1 MPATPAAPAS
11 AADDPAQ
18 AARDSGPSLEEI
30 IPEKGFPG
38 TAEGQTDGVLEAFID
53 WHEERGLSLY
63 DHQEEAI
70 LEFYSGNHV
79 ILATPTG
86 SGKSMVARAVH
97 FLALAAGKRAWF
109 TAPIKALVSEKF
121 FKLCEVFGADN
132 VGLMTGDGT
141 VNAEAPIICCT
152 AEVLAQVALGE
163 WEETW
168 ADFVVMDEFHYYGD
182 RDRGMAWQLPLLLLP
197 QARFLLMSATLGDT
211 TFIEED
217 LAGRTG
223 REVSVVRGGK
233 RPVPLD
239 WEYVETPLHET
250 VERLVR
256 GGRAPVYLVH
266 FTQAEC
272 VTSAQA
278 FLSLNLADKD
288 EKQAVKEELGGVRFD
303 TPFGKVLRRF
313 LESGIGIHHAGL
325 LPRYRLAVER
335 LAQKGLLRVIAG
347 TDTLGVGI
355 NVPIRTV
362 LFSQLCKFD
371 GEKVGLLSIRD
382 FRQIAGRAGRAGFDT
397 VGYVRVQAPA
407 HVIENARLEAKAAE
421 AKKKKR
427 FVRKKPPQFGYRH
440 WDQEIYERMLR
451 APPEPLEPV
460 MRITHGMMLTL
471 MQRAETQAAHG
482 QTVPFGGGYRMAL
495 EVIDR
500 SHLSR
505 RAKDEARIGARRAL
519 QDLERGGVLVR
530 AEPSAGARCGALK
543 LGQELQR
550 DFSLHTARAL
560 WLVEAIDDLDVE
572 SDDYAV
578 DLLALVE
585 AVQDQPRSVL
595 RAFARA
601 IKGKLIGELKAQGV
615 PYEERMARLE
625 DVSWPKPKAEW
636 IYTHFNAWCEL
647 HPWVDSESIAPKGVV
662 RTMLENW
669 AGFVET
675 VNEYGLARMEGV
687 FLRYLSGVWRTLSHS
702 VPDAAK
708 TEAVVEIEQW
718 LRALIVRADSSLLM
732 AWEELQAGADAPVQR
747 NDKVDISADPRSFK
761 ARIRAEVQLLVRALS
776 LGDWEEA
783 AVLATPAGED
793 WSADEV
799 EAALAPYVERFD
811 HLPRFDHHARQA
823 QLTTVEKTGPHQ
835 WRVVQ
840 VLGDDDDTR
849 EFSLRFAID
858 LRDDTDPPGRI
869 TTWIELIE
877 S

>member
-1 MPATPAAPAS
+1 MTSPSAPPEHAT
-11 AADDPAQ
+11 
-18 AARDSGPSLEEI
+18 LEDA

-38 TAEGQTDGVLEAFID
+38 SSRGEFDAVLEAFID

-63 DHQEEAI
+63 AHQEEAI
-70 LEFYSGNHV
+70 LELYSGSHV

-97 FLALAAGKRAWF
+97 FLALATGRRSWF

-141 VNAEAPIICCT
+141 VNADAPIICCT

-197 QARFLLMSATLGDT
+197 QSRFLLMSATLGDT
-211 TFIEED
+211 RTIEDD
-217 LAGRTG
+217 LEARTG
-223 REVSVVRGGK
+223 RAVSVVKGGP

-288 EKQAVKEELGGVRFD
+288 EKKAVKEELGGVRFD

-313 LESGIGIHHAGL
+313 LESGIGVHHAGL

-335 LAQKGLLRVIAG
+335 LAQKGLLRVIVG

-362 LFSQLCKFD
+362 LFSQLCKYD
-371 GEKVGLLSIRD
+371 GEKVDLLSVRD

-440 WDQEIYERMLR
+440 WDRDIYERMR
-451 APPEPLEPV
+451 KAPPEALEPV
-460 MRITHGMMLTL
+460 MRITHGMMLVL
-471 MQRAETQAAHG
+471 MQRAQTLADHG
-482 QTVPFGGGYRMAL
+482 QDVPFGGGYRMAL

-505 RAKDEARIGARRAL
+505 REKDEARLGARRSL
-519 QDLERGGVLVR
+519 RDLERGGVLRR

-543 LGQELQR
+543 VEGELQR
-550 DFSLHTARAL
+550 DFSLHTARGL
-560 WLVEAIDDLDVE
+560 WLVEALDDLDAE
-572 SDDYAV
+572 SEEYALDV
-578 DLLALVE
+578 IALVE
-585 AVQDQPRSVL
+585 AIQDQPRAVL
-595 RAFARA
+595 RSLERA
-601 IKGKLIGELKAQGV
+601 IKGRMIGEMKAQGI
-615 PYEERMARLE
+615 PYEERMERLE
-625 DVSWPKPKAEW
+625 DVSYPKPKAEW

-687 FLRYLSGVWRTLSHS
+687 FLRYLSGVWRTLSHT
-702 VPDAAK
+702 VPAAAK
-708 TEAVVEIEQW
+708 NDGVVEIEEW

-732 AWEELQAGADAPVQR
+732 AWEELQAGGEEVKVQR
-747 NDKVDISADPRSFK
+747 NEKVDISADPK
-761 ARIRAEVQLLVRALS
+761 AFRGRLRAEVQLLVRALS

-783 AVLATPAGED
+783 AVLASPEED
-793 WSADEV
+793 GWSADEV
-799 EAALAPYVERFD
+799 EAALAPYEARFG

-823 QLTTVEKTGPHQ
+823 RNTSVEKTGPHQ
-835 WRVVQ
+835 WRVEQ
-840 VLGDDDDTR
+840 VLGDDEDSR
-849 EFSLRFAID
+849 EFSLRFTVD
-858 LRDDTDPPGRI
+858 LRADTNPSGRI
-869 TTWIELIE
+869 VQLVEVME
-877 S
+877 Q